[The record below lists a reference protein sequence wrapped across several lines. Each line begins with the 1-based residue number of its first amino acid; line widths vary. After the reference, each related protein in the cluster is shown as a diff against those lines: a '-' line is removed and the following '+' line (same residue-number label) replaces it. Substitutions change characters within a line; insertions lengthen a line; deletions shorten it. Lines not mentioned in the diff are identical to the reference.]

1 MNKTWVTDM
10 RHYLDETGSLAATM
24 PAPALN
30 LALFL
35 GSIVGWVTGRGADR
49 APRTNVPCPRSPGRL
64 RCRGEIVADLEPAGA
79 AITWHCPACGD
90 NGVIRGWEDTRWDR
104 GVD

>member
-30 LALFL
+30 LAFFL
-35 GSIVGWVTGRGADR
+35 GSIVGWVTGRGAGPSIPNQCPLSAKPSQAAMPR
-49 APRTNVPCPRSPGRL
+49 RNRCRPRT
-64 RCRGEIVADLEPAGA
+64 
-79 AITWHCPACGD
+79 
-90 NGVIRGWEDTRWDR
+90 
-104 GVD
+104 